1 MLEHRSAMRAAVLYD
16 VECIEVREVPVPQLN
31 SADALV
37 KVSAVGI
44 CGTDFHIYGGHS
56 NYNTDDR
63 GRAIPLAVQPCILGH
78 EITGV
83 VAECGES
90 VINIKPG
97 DRVVMD
103 QGINCVSRGMAL
115 CEFCASGNSHQ
126 CLFYAE
132 HGITGLPGGLAEFI
146 SIPAANTIPIVSD
159 IPAVEAALTEPLG
172 CVIHACEML
181 LNTPARYMPGAGDAD
196 HRVKAVLIIGA
207 GPAGLLFT
215 QYLREVLGY
224 DGLLLV
230 SDPNPNKRELAA
242 SFGAEAIDASTSDL
256 NEAVRE
262 LSGGRMIDLAI
273 EATGSGGAFASIAG
287 LIRKQATVLLYGHG
301 HQGTD
306 LSVLNSLMF
315 LEPRLLTPVGAS
327 GGFDADGR
335 PSTYRRA
342 LRLLE
347 EKKIQVG
354 ELVTHLYNS
363 LDQVPEAFSRADRKQ
378 GYIKGVVEL

>member
-1 MLEHRSAMRAAVLYD
+1 MRAAVLYD
-16 VECIEVREVPVPQLN
+16 VERIEIRDVPVPDLKPT
-31 SADALV
+31 DVRV
-37 KVSAVGI
+37 KVSAVGL
-44 CGTDFHIYGGHS
+44 CGTDFHIYAGHS

-63 GRAIPLAVQPCILGH
+63 GRAIPLAVQPHVLGH
-78 EITGV
+78 EVTGV
-83 VAECGES
+83 VADVGQS
-90 VINIKPG
+90 VNSIKRG
-97 DRVVMD
+97 DRVVID
-103 QGINCVSRGMAL
+103 QGINCVSRGLPL
-115 CEFCASGNSHQ
+115 CEYCESGNSHQ

-146 SIPAANTIPIVSD
+146 SIPAANAIPIESG
-159 IPAVEAALTEPLG
+159 IAPIEAALTEPLG
-172 CVIHACEML
+172 CVIHACEVVL
-181 LNTPARYMPGAGDAD
+181 RTQARYGVAAAD
-196 HRVKAVLIIGA
+196 SDRRVKSVVILGA

-230 SDPNPNKRELAA
+230 SDPNPNKRALAA
-242 SFGAEAIDASTSDL
+242 SFGAQVVDPSSSDL
-256 NEAVRE
+256 LEEVRE
-262 LSGGRMIDLAI
+262 STKGRMIDLAI
-273 EATGSGGAFASIAG
+273 EASGSGRAFASIGG

-315 LEPRLLTPVGAS
+315 LEPLLLTPVGAS

-347 EKKIQVG
+347 EEKIQVAPFI
-354 ELVTHLYNS
+354 THRYDL
-363 LDQVPEAFSRADRKQ
+363 LDRVPEAFSGANRTQ